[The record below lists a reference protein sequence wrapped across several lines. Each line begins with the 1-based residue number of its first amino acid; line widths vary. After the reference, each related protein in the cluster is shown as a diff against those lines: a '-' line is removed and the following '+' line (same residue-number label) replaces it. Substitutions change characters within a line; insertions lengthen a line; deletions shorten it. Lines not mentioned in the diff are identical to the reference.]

1 MYEPILKTYYRDTIV
16 PALIKDRGYK
26 NRHQVPAIEKVVIN
40 SGMNASID
48 KAGITDTVQDITNIA
63 GQRPILTKARKS
75 ISNFKL
81 RQGMPIGAKVTLRGA
96 AMYDFL
102 HRLIAIALP
111 AIRDFRGVSNK
122 LDGNGNYTIGIGDHT
137 IFPEISVDNVKRVMG
152 MDITIVTTTND
163 DDVARELLKHFG
175 MPFRR
180 SESAAPAEV
189 ASA

>member
-16 PALIKDRGYK
+16 PALIKDRGFK

-40 SGMNASID
+40 SGMNATID
-48 KAGITDTVQDITNIA
+48 KAAMNDTVQDIANIA
-63 GQRPILTKARKS
+63 GQRPVLTKARQS

-81 RQGMPIGAKVTLRGA
+81 RQGMPIGVKVTLRGA

-102 HRLIAIALP
+102 YRLISIALP

-137 IFPEISVDNVKRVMG
+137 IFPEISVDNVKRVVG
-152 MDITIVTTTND
+152 MDITIVTTTAD
-163 DDVARELLKHFG
+163 DDTARELLSHFG

-180 SESAAPAEV
+180 SEAAAAAES

>member
-16 PALIKDRGYK
+16 PALIKDRGFK

-40 SGMNASID
+40 SGMNATID
-48 KAGITDTVQDITNIA
+48 KAAMNDTVQDIANIA
-63 GQRPILTKARKS
+63 GQRPVLTKARQS

-81 RQGMPIGAKVTLRGA
+81 RQGMPIGVKVTLRGA

-102 HRLIAIALP
+102 YRLISIALP
-111 AIRDFRGVSNK
+111 AIRDFRGVSSK

-137 IFPEISVDNVKRVMG
+137 IFPEISVDNVKRVVG
-152 MDITIVTTTND
+152 MDITIVTTTGD
-163 DDVARELLKHFG
+163 DDAARELLSHFG

-180 SESAAPAEV
+180 SETAAPAES